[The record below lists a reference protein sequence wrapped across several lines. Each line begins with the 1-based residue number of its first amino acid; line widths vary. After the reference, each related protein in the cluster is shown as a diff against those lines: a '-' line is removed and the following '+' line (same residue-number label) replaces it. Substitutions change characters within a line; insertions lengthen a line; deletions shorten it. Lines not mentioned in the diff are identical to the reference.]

1 VSGPIVAIDGPAGAG
16 KTTVATALARRLGLP
31 HVDTGAMYRAITLKA
46 LRTGTPTDDGAS
58 LERLCE
64 RTEIGL
70 AAGRVLVDGEDVTTE
85 IRSAAVTAAVS
96 SVSAFPGL
104 RRWMVVHQR
113 RLVAE
118 EGAVVEGRDIG
129 TVVLPDADLKIY
141 LTASPEQRAERR
153 AAELQAA
160 GGERT
165 ADDILT
171 EILVRDRRDSGREAS
186 PLSLAPDAVVVDST
200 DCSVD
205 EVVDR
210 ILELVQEHGRRSW
223 KGIT

>member
-1 VSGPIVAIDGPAGAG
+1 VVAIDGPAGAG
-16 KTTVATALARRLGLP
+16 KSTVATALAERLGLP

-46 LRTGTPTDDGAS
+46 LRTGTPTDDGPS

-64 RTEIGL
+64 GTEIAL
-70 AAGRVLVDGEDVTTE
+70 TAGQVQVDGEDVTAQ

-104 RRWMVVHQR
+104 RRWMVAHQR

-129 TVVLPDADLKIY
+129 TVVLPAADLKVY
-141 LTASPEQRAERR
+141 LTASPQERAQRR

-160 GGERT
+160 GGRRT
-165 ADDILT
+165 ADEILT
-171 EILVRDRRDSGREAS
+171 EILARDALDSGRAAS
-186 PLSLAPDAVVVDST
+186 PLSVASDAVVVDST
-200 DCSVD
+200 GRSID
-205 EVVDR
+205 EVVDC
-210 ILELVQEHGRRSW
+210 ILEMLEQGEHREEGSA
-223 KGIT
+223 

>member
-1 VSGPIVAIDGPAGAG
+1 MRGLVVAIDGPAGAG

-46 LRTGTPTDDGAS
+46 LRTGTPMDDGAS

-64 RTEIGL
+64 RTEIAL
-70 AAGRVLVDGEDVTTE
+70 DAGRVLVDGEDVTAE

-113 RLVAE
+113 RLLAE

-129 TVVLPDADLKIY
+129 SVVLPDADLKVY

-160 GGERT
+160 GGRRT
-165 ADDILT
+165 ADEILT
-171 EILVRDRRDSGREAS
+171 EILARDRLDSGREAS
-186 PLSLAPDAVVVDST
+186 PLSVAPDAVVVDST
-200 DCSVD
+200 DRSVD
-205 EVVDR
+205 EVVDG
-210 ILELVQEHGRRSW
+210 ILAMLRERGGRREGSA
-223 KGIT
+223 